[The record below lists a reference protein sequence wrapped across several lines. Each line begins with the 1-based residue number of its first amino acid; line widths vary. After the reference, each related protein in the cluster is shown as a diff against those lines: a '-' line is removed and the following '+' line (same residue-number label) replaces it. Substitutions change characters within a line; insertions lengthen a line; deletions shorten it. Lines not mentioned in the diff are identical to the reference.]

1 MMATDLS
8 VPQFLCAADKSAE
21 LLSLTLSFSI
31 DHLQFPPTV
40 KLLNRSV
47 VVENWAADKLSVP
60 LYYMPE
66 ARAVLLYYSKVQGL
80 AGSNSQVPNLVKLIS
95 QLSFGIITGGE
106 GVDNYHYRVICP
118 AEHVKL
124 TATDVS

>member
-60 LYYMPE
+60 LSFVNGPPTLG
-66 ARAVLLYYSKVQGL
+66 LLLIKTLLMTRS
-80 AGSNSQVPNLVKLIS
+80 VPAAFS
-95 QLSFGIITGGE
+95 
-106 GVDNYHYRVICP
+106 
-118 AEHVKL
+118 
-124 TATDVS
+124 